1 MKERLWI
8 SHELYLHW
16 ALYLLSHKITTETL
30 YTHKIKFLKWNR
42 VMQFSL
48 LINDF
53 IQHFLFYSRGHYLEG
68 WWGWW
73 SFSLCEKW
81 PLYSLYGWRSLVYVE
96 KWLPVINLWNY
107 IIVRIYFL
115 DSHNSVLG
123 ALISLIGLFHHST
136 S

>member
-30 YTHKIKFLKWNR
+30 YTHKIKFIKWNR
-42 VMQFSL
+42 VIQFSL

-68 WWGWW
+68 GVGWW
-73 SFSLCEKW
+73 SFLFVWKMTPLFIVRLAVISLRRKMTPGHEFM
-81 PLYSLYGWRSLVYVE
+81 V
-96 KWLPVINLWNY
+96 Y

-115 DSHNSVLG
+115 DSDNSVLG
-123 ALISLIGLFHHST
+123 ALISLIGLFHNST